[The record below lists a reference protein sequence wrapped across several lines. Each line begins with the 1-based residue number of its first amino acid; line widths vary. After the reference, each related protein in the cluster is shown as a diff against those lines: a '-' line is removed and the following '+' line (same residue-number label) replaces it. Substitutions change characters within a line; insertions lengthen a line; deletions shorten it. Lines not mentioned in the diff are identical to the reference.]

1 MIRRHPHVFGASR
14 AEDAKAVK
22 LRWDQIKQEE
32 KQERAARRAARGL
45 PAERKESYL
54 GTVPRALPALSEALK
69 IQQRAAK
76 VGFDWSSPDPILDKI
91 DEEIAELRE
100 ALLSG
105 DRARV
110 ADELGDLLFVVVN
123 LGRHV
128 EADPEMALRGTNTKF
143 RRRFAHIETSLEQNG
158 ETLEQATLDRMEE
171 LWGQAKMIERSLS

>member
-1 MIRRHPHVFGASR
+1 
-14 AEDAKAVK
+14 
-22 LRWDQIKQEE
+22 
-32 KQERAARRAARGL
+32 
-45 PAERKESYL
+45 
-54 GTVPRALPALSEALK
+54 
-69 IQQRAAK
+69 
-76 VGFDWSSPDPILDKI
+76 
-91 DEEIAELRE
+91 
-100 ALLSG
+100 LSG